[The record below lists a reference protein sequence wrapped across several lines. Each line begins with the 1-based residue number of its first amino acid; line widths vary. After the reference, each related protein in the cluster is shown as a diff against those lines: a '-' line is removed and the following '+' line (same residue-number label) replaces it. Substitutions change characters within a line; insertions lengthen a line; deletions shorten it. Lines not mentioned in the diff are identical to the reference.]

1 MLVAL
6 LTILV
11 TPNLYA
17 SAALADGKYTINY
30 QVNKPN
36 SSSASM
42 ANDYFLKPGT
52 IIVKNGTSVIQLKMK
67 KSSWITKFESSTG
80 GNKVISENKAEDTR
94 IVQFALPSYKSP
106 TAVTM
111 KVDINDLNYHH
122 EYTVDFVWD
131 AASLK
136 NEDGSAVVAT
146 TVQSNNNTA
155 IKTGKTG
162 ETSSSTV
169 KEKVTNPSSVNEK
182 VANPQTNDNFP
193 LGMLLLFGASG
204 FILLFFKKRMKEEEI
219 I

>member
-6 LTILV
+6 LSILV

-52 IIVKNGTSVIQLKMK
+52 IIVKNGAPVIQLKMK
-67 KSSWITKFESSTG
+67 NSSWMTKFESSTG
-80 GNKVISENKAEDTR
+80 SNKVISENKAEDTR

-111 KVDINDLNYHH
+111 KVDIDDLNYHH

-136 NEDGSAVVAT
+136 NEDGSTVVAT
-146 TVQSNNNTA
+146 KVQSNNNTA
-155 IKTGKTG
+155 IKTG

-193 LGMLLLFGASG
+193 LGMLLLFGVSG
-204 FILLFFKKRMKEEEI
+204 FILLLLKNA
-219 I
+219 

>member
-1 MLVAL
+1 MKKLFLVSMLVAL
-6 LTILV
+6 LSILV

-52 IIVKNGTSVIQLKMK
+52 IIVKNGTPVIQLKMK
-67 KSSWITKFESSTG
+67 NSSWMTKFESSTG

-111 KVDINDLNYHH
+111 KVDIDDLNYHH

-146 TVQSNNNTA
+146 KVQSNNNTA
-155 IKTGKTG
+155 IKTG

-193 LGMLLLFGASG
+193 LGMLLLFGVSG
-204 FILLFFKKRMKEEEI
+204 FILLLLKNA
-219 I
+219 